1 MGGLT
6 LFTTLPPTDGAASA
20 ARTPPQFQRPM
31 MRQIAGAFAQYEKAR
46 LVHKLKVARDRK
58 KALTG
63 KCSGRKSH
71 VEKRPEVVQGGQAPE
86 TCKPIKRRAQKLA
99 KDQ

>member
-1 MGGLT
+1 
-6 LFTTLPPTDGAASA
+6 
-20 ARTPPQFQRPM
+20 M

-46 LVHKLKVARDRK
+46 LVHKLKVAKDRK

-71 VEKRPEVVQGGQAPE
+71 VEKRPEVVKEA
-86 TCKPIKRRAQKLA
+86 KRLRRASPLNGERRSLRKISEELA
-99 KDQ
+99 AMGFLNERGKPYNPNSVKAMLEGE